1 MTKLKWTCR
10 RLVLLNQISL
20 NAVSTGQTSGFA
32 ALHAAVETIGQD
44 LKAYIHSEMIT
55 VVEKVS
61 TREETKRSPS
71 CSTSQN
77 GAKGSPNLVPPK
89 RSRQTNIDEIDG
101 RETRLIEHSTRRTLN
116 RNSATFG
123 DFPGIM
129 AANAADTNTNTPKMG
144 AVVTYESK
152 RNRRKIKIA
161 FFVKFKLFCNRILN
175 FDIEMQQWCS
185 RGGGK
190 PWLGC
195 SMTLFNIRPR
205 DAPIFLACRRW
216 DFHEVRS
223 LIESGE
229 ASLYDVNE
237 EIGGLLEVRHS
248 QASEC
253 RQG

>member
-1 MTKLKWTCR
+1 MMR
-10 RLVLLNQISL
+10 
-20 NAVSTGQTSGFA
+20 ST
-32 ALHAAVETIGQD
+32 
-44 LKAYIHSEMIT
+44 
-55 VVEKVS
+55 
-61 TREETKRSPS
+61 S
-71 CSTSQN
+71 CSTFQH
-77 GAKGSPNLVPPK
+77 GAEGSPDLVPPK
-89 RSRQTNIDEIDG
+89 DKRQTTIDEIDE
-101 RETRLIEHSTRRTLN
+101 RETRLIEHGARMTLS

-123 DFPGIM
+123 DFRGIM
-129 AANAADTNTNTPKMG
+129 ATTATDTNTNTPKMS

-161 FFVKFKLFCNRILN
+161 FFVGFKLFCNRILN
-175 FDIEMQQWCS
+175 FDVEMQQWCS

-195 SMTLFNIRPR
+195 SMTLFNIRPH

-216 DFHEVRS
+216 DFHKVRY

-237 EIGGLLEVRHS
+237 EIGGLLEVRQT

-253 RQG
+253 RPGLSRLECLTDFYKERF

>member
-1 MTKLKWTCR
+1 M
-10 RLVLLNQISL
+10 NQISL
-20 NAVSTGQTSGFA
+20 NAVSTSQTRGFA
-32 ALHAAVETIGQD
+32 ALQADVETMGQG

-61 TREETKRSPS
+61 ARKETMRSPS
-71 CSTSQN
+71 CSDFQR
-77 GAKGSPNLVPPK
+77 GVEGSPNLVPPK
-89 RSRQTNIDEIDG
+89 RPRQISIDEIDE
-101 RETRLIEHSTRRTLN
+101 RETRLMEYSTRRTLG

-123 DFPGIM
+123 DFRGIM
-129 AANAADTNTNTPKMG
+129 ATTATDANTNTPKMG

-152 RNRRKIKIA
+152 RNRRKVKIA

-175 FDIEMQQWCS
+175 FDVEMQQWCA

-195 SMTLFNIRPR
+195 SMTLFNIRPQ

-216 DFHEVRS
+216 DFQKVRH

-237 EIGGLLEVRHS
+237 EIGGLLEVRYS
-248 QASEC
+248 LVTLDQDYQDWNA
-253 RQG
+253 